1 MTWRHTAPGRQAL
14 SGQGSYRNGGRWNPA
29 DTVATLYLAQ
39 PKQACLAELQR
50 LIATQ
55 PVVQFPR
62 DIHEIE
68 VSNLDVL
75 DLTSTEALANVAL
88 TADDISGDDRS
99 ACAAVGHAAHF
110 AGFHGVVAPSATRTG
125 IVIAVFEPLPPGHLT
140 LLGTTSLPSTPP

>member
-1 MTWRHTAPGRQAL
+1 M
-14 SGQGSYRNGGRWNPA
+14 SGQGSYRYGGRWNPA

-39 PKQACLAELQR
+39 PKDACLAELQR
-50 LIATQ
+50 LVDTQ

-62 DIHEIE
+62 DIHEVE
-68 VSNLDVL
+68 VSALEVL
-75 DLTSTEALANVAL
+75 DLTSATALANVGL
-88 TADDISGDDRS
+88 IADDISSDDRS

-140 LLGTTSLPSTPP
+140 LADTTPLPRTAI